1 MWTDGSC
8 SSDGF
13 MALQGS
19 HGRDS
24 PFHRGRSCR
33 CRPPV
38 VDLRCGASTRSKSLS
53 MKRLTA
59 HREHDAENVG
69 AASNQ
74 DAGCYALRPRG
85 RLRPRRIAA
94 SRATQATMRG
104 FAEHA
109 VNFGQ
114 ETLRP
119 RGSIGVRDCHRSAR
133 RNDRSTA
140 CNLAAPSRLHWLH
153 RRGGGA
159 IVALHRTSFDCL
171 MTT

>member
-24 PFHRGRSCR
+24 PFRIGHSCR
-33 CRPPV
+33 RRPPV

-53 MKRLTA
+53 MKRLSA
-59 HREHDAENVG
+59 HREHDAENVD
-69 AASNQ
+69 AATNH
-74 DAGCYALRPRG
+74 DAGCYAPLSRG
-85 RLRPRRIAA
+85 RLRPRRTAA
-94 SRATQATMRG
+94 SRATQATMQG

-119 RGSIGVRDCHRSAR
+119 RGSIGVGDCHRSAR
-133 RNDRSTA
+133 RNDGSTA
-140 CNLAAPSRLHWLH
+140 CNLAAPSRLHWLQ
-153 RRGGGA
+153 RRGGGE
-159 IVALHRTSFDCL
+159 IVAFHRTHFDCL